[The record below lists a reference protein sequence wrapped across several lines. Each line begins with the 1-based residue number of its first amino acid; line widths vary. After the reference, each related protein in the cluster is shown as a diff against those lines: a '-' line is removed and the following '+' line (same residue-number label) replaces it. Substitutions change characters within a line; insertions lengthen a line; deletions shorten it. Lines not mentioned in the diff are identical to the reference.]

1 VQGSCACYT
10 DAECGGLINSCDV
23 GISDDQGRG
32 RCRLPIDPTG
42 SYELATSTYLAGGGS
57 GFVVLK
63 KNTTQLDTKI
73 QQRDALIDWV
83 RGGKPCGWDANNKT
97 ENGLRACAT
106 DAECD
111 GGFVCTC
118 PENAGEAPDG
128 TCQSQ
133 GNCGSS
139 GRCVLAAC
147 RQSVAEFYRTTCA
160 DAETAVAIASC
171 TTKVSA
177 CELGGEQCKFL
188 ACIDRGLGS
197 FADGRVLMVG
207 R

>member
-1 VQGSCACYT
+1 VEGSCGCYT
-10 DAECGGLINSCDV
+10 DAECGGLINSCDT

-83 RGGKPCGWDANNKT
+83 RGGKPCGWDANNDT
-97 ENGLRACAT
+97 DDGLRPCAA
-106 DAECD
+106 DDECG
-111 GGFVCTC
+111 GGFICAC
-118 PENAGEAPDG
+118 PENASEAPDG
-128 TCQSQ
+128 TCVSQ
-133 GNCGSS
+133 GNCGSA

-147 RQSVAEFYRTTCA
+147 RQSVAEFYRQTCA

-171 TTKVSA
+171 TTDVSA

-188 ACIDRGLGS
+188 ACIDRNLGS